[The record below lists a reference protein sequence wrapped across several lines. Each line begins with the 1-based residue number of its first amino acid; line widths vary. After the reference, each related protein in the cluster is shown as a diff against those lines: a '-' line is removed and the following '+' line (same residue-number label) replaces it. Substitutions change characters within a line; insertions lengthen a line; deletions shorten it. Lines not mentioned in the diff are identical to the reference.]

1 MLDFYL
7 KYNII
12 SKIVLIVV
20 FIAIVLIAAIKEKIN
35 KK

>member
-7 KYNII
+7 GYKFLGGII
-12 SKIVLIVV
+12 SIIV